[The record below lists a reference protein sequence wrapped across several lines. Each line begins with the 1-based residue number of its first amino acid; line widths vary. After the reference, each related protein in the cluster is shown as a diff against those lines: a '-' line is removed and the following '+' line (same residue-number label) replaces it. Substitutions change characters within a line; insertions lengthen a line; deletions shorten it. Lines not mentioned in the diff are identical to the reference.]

1 LAEPQGELNIDQEL
15 EELEI
20 RLERLRS
27 LYEQYFLGIEKSEPT
42 VARKDVD
49 RRIFVLRREKFRNTA
64 RRFKL
69 QTIVQRY
76 NTFQQYWYRICREI
90 ENGTYK
96 RHLLRAAKNVGM
108 TEPLTIAAKKRLGLY
123 SRLKRDEADALE
135 APPPSHEVA
144 PPSAPPSERPAA
156 PAPAPRPKPAPA
168 PIAPARLTAPE
179 AKPREPIERL
189 ELDID
194 DMFGA
199 PAPKPAAKPPPA
211 VAAKPPDTPAPLSAA
226 ERAAGLGRPSSSVPA
241 RRPPPAPAPAM
252 RTAPERPQTA
262 PGPFGP
268 PPVAPEQRRPATA
281 PGPFGPPEPPP
292 RRPPPPARPP
302 ASRAPLPGP
311 VSAGLSDSR
320 VRELHQRLVDA
331 QRQLKTERAVSVE
344 GLAKTLR
351 EAEKKL
357 RSQHGD
363 RKIDFD
369 VVVKDGKAVV
379 KPILR

>member
-27 LYEQYFLGIEKSEPT
+27 LYEQYFLGIEKAEPA

-49 RRIFVLRREKFRNTA
+49 RRIWVLRREKFRNTA
-64 RRFKL
+64 KRFKL
-69 QTIVQRY
+69 QTIIQRY

-108 TEPLTIAAKKRLGLY
+108 TEPLTIAAKKRLGVY
-123 SRLKRDEADALE
+123 SRLKRDDADALE
-135 APPPSHEVA
+135 APPPTHESKL
-144 PPSAPPSERPAA
+144 PSAPPSHAPAEPTATAAA
-156 PAPAPRPKPAPA
+156 PAPRAAPPLAPVR
-168 PIAPARLTAPE
+168 IAETE
-179 AKPREPIERL
+179 AKPRTPIERL

-199 PAPKPAAKPPPA
+199 APAPKPAARAASPQPA
-211 VAAKPPDTPAPLSAA
+211 PVARPAPL
-226 ERAAGLGRPSSSVPA
+226 
-241 RRPPPAPAPAM
+241 
-252 RTAPERPQTA
+252 ERPQTL

-268 PPVAPEQRRPATA
+268 PPVDPPPPRPETA
-281 PGPFGPPEPPP
+281 PGPFGPPEPNPK
-292 RRPPPPARPP
+292 RPPPPRAPARAEAP
-302 ASRAPLPGP
+302 APSRPVPSSRAPLPGP
-311 VSAGLSDSR
+311 VSPGLSDAR

-331 QRQLKTERAVSVE
+331 QRQTQTERPVSVE

-351 EAEKKL
+351 EAERKL
-357 RSQHGD
+357 RTQHGD

>member
-1 LAEPQGELNIDQEL
+1 VAEPQGELNIDREL

-27 LYEQYFLGIEKSEPT
+27 LYEQYFLGIERLEPS

-49 RRIFVLRREKFRNTA
+49 RRIWTLRREKFRNTA
-64 RRFKL
+64 KRFKL
-69 QTIVQRY
+69 QTIIQRY
-76 NTFQQYWYRICREI
+76 NTFQQYWHRICREI

-96 RHLLRAAKNVGM
+96 RHLLRAVKM
-108 TEPLTIAAKKRLGLY
+108 REPLTIASKRRAGAY
-123 SRLKRDEADALE
+123 ARSRPDDEALE
-135 APPPSHEVA
+135 APPPEFEQS
-144 PPSAPPSERPAA
+144 PPTKAPSERQSE
-156 PAPAPRPKPAPA
+156 PAPAAAPRPVLSPVRLTQPDSKPA
-168 PIAPARLTAPE
+168 
-179 AKPREPIERL
+179 EPIERL

-199 PAPKPAAKPPPA
+199 PAAKPARPPAPPAPPAPPVPKPAA
-211 VAAKPPDTPAPLSAA
+211 
-226 ERAAGLGRPSSSVPA
+226 PA
-241 RRPPPAPAPAM
+241 RAVPVPIQ
-252 RTAPERPQTA
+252 RPQTA

-268 PPVAPEQRRPATA
+268 PPVAQPPPRPQTA
-281 PGPFGPPEPPP
+281 PGPFGPPEP
-292 RRPPPPARPP
+292 RLARPLPPARAP
-302 ASRAPLPGP
+302 RAPLPGP
-311 VSAGLSDSR
+311 VSAGLSDQR
-320 VRELHQRLVDA
+320 VRELHGRLIDA

-357 RSQHGD
+357 RSQHGN

-369 VVVKDGKAVV
+369 VVVKDGRAVV